1 MAGNESLKK
10 QREVFTNNRAF
21 LVDYLDADDIIDELI
36 QEKIIGKNAAQR
48 IQLQTASREEKNRI
62 IVEQLT
68 NSGPGTLEN
77 FCEILR
83 NTGRLAF
90 VAEELEK
97 GVTSAENTKQST
109 IMDDAIDGLRT
120 RYLGQLP
127 TAKTDWPKH
136 QVTEYLRLA
145 LVEKEEV
152 TLMDDHTNKVTQLT
166 LRGGVDKI
174 LKMKQPLGDLRDI
187 FYYQNKPCPRLIL
200 IMGGP
205 GIGKTT
211 LVNEICVRW
220 ARDGFLT
227 DNFKVVILILLRT
240 VQQRPLEEVI
250 IEHIGEEAYQLLK
263 KSKGSKCL
271 IILDGLDEVSVGH
284 VRNDPFLTRLIGFT
298 VLVKA
303 TILITS
309 RPHACQELVTNRTI
323 EVVGFGEDQIKEF
336 VTKMFSDD
344 VQSVETFLQQLDNY
358 SHIYDLC
365 YVPMSLVMVTQIF
378 QYRQKSL
385 PSTLTELYKLFIV
398 MILCREKK
406 KSIEKKVISPAKAT
420 TAEEKLHNILPDL
433 PKEMTE
439 MLLLLCKLAYHS
451 FFDWCLVREESHRR
465 KVQVVKE
472 PKIIFTEE
480 DLVGSGI
487 ELTKEFDGQGLL
499 QVATIYQLTR
509 DSVTYNFVHLT
520 VQEFLCALYICVAL
534 SQEEQYHILQKNFNI
549 LPNIATLLCGLTGL
563 KSQENLKFILSQLSS
578 GSDEIGANNDHVVV
592 AVRCLCEN
600 EHLPFEGIPPLKLIL
615 YRTTLY
621 PHDIRCVSHT
631 ICHYP
636 IVVLNMWLCDIGYKG
651 VSRLAQCCEKKAI
664 HLQELYLGWNNLTSA
679 GVIHLVK
686 IMRSSPSLRVLNVT
700 GNEIGDIG
708 VELLCKELPNSNSLT
723 ELHIWDCGLSVKGV
737 ICIKTLLMENK
748 KLEIL
753 NIGDNQIGNQG
764 VSAVCEVLHN
774 NTNLTKLRMDG
785 CGISVEGVICI
796 KTLLMENKKLE
807 ILNIGDN
814 QIGNQ
819 GVSAVCE
826 VLHNNTNLTKLRM
839 NWCGIS
845 VEGAICIKTLLM
857 ENKTITFLNIWGN
870 KIQDEGAVVISQG
883 LRWNHTLTTLWI
895 YSCGLSVEGSCVVLQ
910 AAVDN
915 TVCQF
920 VSVDSDHDSDD
931 QVKQLLTILEERKRQ
946 VEERNN
952 KSEDDHSTRDQEDVT
967 RTTDDH
973 HGNTST
979 KLQDN
984 I

>member
-21 LVDYLDADDIIDELI
+21 LVDYLDADDIIDDLI
-36 QEKIIGKNAAQR
+36 QEKMIGKNAAQR
-48 IQLQTASREEKNRI
+48 VQLQTTSREEKNRI

-68 NSGPGTLEN
+68 NSGPGTLDK

-97 GVTSAENTKQST
+97 GKTKQST

-136 QVTEYLRLA
+136 QVTKYLRLA

-174 LKMKQPLGDLRDI
+174 LKRKQPLGDLRDI

-220 ARDGFLT
+220 ARDGFLV
-227 DNFKVVILILLRT
+227 DLFDVVMLIPLRT
-240 VQQRPLEEVI
+240 VQQRPLEEVMA
-250 IEHIGEEAYQLLK
+250 EHTRDEAYQLVK
-263 KSKGSKCL
+263 KTDGSRCL
-271 IILDGLDEVSVGH
+271 IILDGLDEISVGH
-284 VRNDPFLTRLIGFT
+284 ARNDAFLTRLIGFT

-309 RPHACQELVTNRTI
+309 RPHACQELVANRTI

-336 VTKMFSDD
+336 VTNVFSDD
-344 VQSVETFLQQLDNY
+344 VQSVETFLQHLDNY
-358 SHIYDLC
+358 SHIYELC

-406 KSIEKKVISPAKAT
+406 KSIEKKVISPAIAT
-420 TAEEKLHNILPDL
+420 TVEEKLHNILPDL

-451 FFDWCLVREESHRR
+451 FFDWSSVREKGFRR
-465 KVQVVKE
+465 KIVKE

-534 SQEEQYHILQKNFNI
+534 SQEEQYHILQENFNI

-563 KSQENLKFILSQLSS
+563 KSQEDLKFILSQLSL
-578 GSDEIGANNDHVVV
+578 GSDEFDPNNDDVVV
-592 AVRCLCEN
+592 AVRCICES

-615 YRTTLY
+615 KEATLY
-621 PHDIRCVSHT
+621 PHDIRCVSYT

-636 IVVLNMWLCDIGYKG
+636 IVALNMELCHIEDKG
-651 VSRLAQCCEKKAI
+651 VSRLAQFCEKKAI

-686 IMRSSPSLRVLNVT
+686 IMRS
-700 GNEIGDIG
+700 
-708 VELLCKELPNSNSLT
+708 K
-723 ELHIWDCGLSVKGV
+723 LHV
-737 ICIKTLLMENK
+737 N
-748 KLEIL
+748 
-753 NIGDNQIGNQG
+753 
-764 VSAVCEVLHN
+764 
-774 NTNLTKLRMDG
+774 G
-785 CGISVEGVICI
+785 CC
-796 KTLLMENKKLE
+796 L
-807 ILNIGDN
+807 
-814 QIGNQ
+814 
-819 GVSAVCE
+819 
-826 VLHNNTNLTKLRM
+826 
-839 NWCGIS
+839 
-845 VEGAICIKTLLM
+845 
-857 ENKTITFLNIWGN
+857 
-870 KIQDEGAVVISQG
+870 
-883 LRWNHTLTTLWI
+883 
-895 YSCGLSVEGSCVVLQ
+895 
-910 AAVDN
+910 
-915 TVCQF
+915 
-920 VSVDSDHDSDD
+920 
-931 QVKQLLTILEERKRQ
+931 
-946 VEERNN
+946 
-952 KSEDDHSTRDQEDVT
+952 
-967 RTTDDH
+967 
-973 HGNTST
+973 
-979 KLQDN
+979 
-984 I
+984 